1 MSNRRNTR
9 KPQPPYLRWLR
20 AAPRDRG
27 HAYKAWQVA
36 ESDRRRNIKRTVP
49 FNERR
54 NFAPRVVAA

>member
-20 AAPRDRG
+20 AALRDRG

-36 ESDRRRNIKRTVP
+36 ESDRRRAIEAAP
-49 FNERR
+49 FNGRYAFE
-54 NFAPRVVAA
+54 PVAA